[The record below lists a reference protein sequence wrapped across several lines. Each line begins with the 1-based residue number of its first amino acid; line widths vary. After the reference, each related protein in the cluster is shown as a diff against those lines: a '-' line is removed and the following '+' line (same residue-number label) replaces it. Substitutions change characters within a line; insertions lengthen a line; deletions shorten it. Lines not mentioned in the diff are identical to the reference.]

1 MIYTLRE
8 KNQLYLGRTL
18 EISSQGDVHLHDPTR
33 PPSFIQLVTSLPGML
48 AERGHCCRRGRRY
61 TFLKN
66 PIAHYRNSRRDWV
79 CPLKTNPESNA
90 KMLILF
96 VLRVEALLSGIV
108 LGRQTQSLREFQ
120 ERAIQTGLFWPSLD
134 WGGGGVNPPPLS
146 IS

>member
-90 KMLILF
+90 KMLILLF
-96 VLRVEALLSGIV
+96 YVLKRCF
-108 LGRQTQSLREFQ
+108 LGS
-120 ERAIQTGLFWPSLD
+120 FWVDRPSLSVSFRSGQFRLGFFGHP
-134 WGGGGVNPPPLS
+134 WTGGEGASTPPPS